1 MTRALAALALAGCAA
16 TGRRAPSAS
25 AVITAGAPLFTLINV
40 CNTDPGRRPEA
51 LAFFDR
57 IIALQRG
64 LPGFVSASV
73 HVGRNDTTLTNYAQ
87 WRRTA
92 DFQAMLDTSAAGRLI
107 RGPSPMPIRCRYVV
121 YDVRSVTRRARP

>member
-1 MTRALAALALAGCAA
+1 
-16 TGRRAPSAS
+16 
-25 AVITAGAPLFTLINV
+25 V
-40 CNTDPGRRPEA
+40 CDTEPGRRPEA

-73 HVGRNDTTLTNYAQ
+73 HLGRNNSTLTDYAQ

-92 DFQAMLDTSAAGRLI
+92 DFSAMRDTSAAGRPI

-121 YDVRSVTRRARP
+121 DDVRSVAAGAGP